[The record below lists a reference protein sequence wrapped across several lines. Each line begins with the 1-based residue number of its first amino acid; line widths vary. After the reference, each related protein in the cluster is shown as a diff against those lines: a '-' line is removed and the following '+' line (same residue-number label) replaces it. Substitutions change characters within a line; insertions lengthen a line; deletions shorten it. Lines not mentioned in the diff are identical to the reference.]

1 MKKSR
6 FDNKGYTLVELMVV
20 IAIMAV
26 MIGFS
31 VIGVRALVGPNLN
44 KVSFA
49 LSSSLSKFRTIAM
62 SQGQA
67 DAWEWALEERSG
79 VYYGVTY
86 QNGTEY
92 KKEEIGSNISIS
104 FTSGATS
111 FAINAS
117 SPLVLCFKK
126 DTGSLESVNG
136 VSVTS
141 SSLSSVSSIIIT
153 YATRSAEI
161 KIYSTTGKIVD

>member
-6 FDNKGYTLVELMVV
+6 FDNKGYTLVELIVV
-20 IAIMAV
+20 VAIMAV

-49 LSSSLSKFRTIAM
+49 LSSSLSKFRTTAM

-67 DAWEWALEERSG
+67 DVWEWRLEERSG

-104 FTSGATS
+104 FTSGTTS
-111 FAINAS
+111 FDVNVS
-117 SPLVLCFKK
+117 NPLILCFKK
-126 DTGSLESVNG
+126 DTGSLVSVNG
-136 VSVTS
+136 VSVTDA
-141 SSLSSVSSIIIT
+141 SLSSVSTITIT
-153 YATRSAEI
+153 YATRSAEV
-161 KIYSTTGKIVD
+161 KVYSTTGKIVD